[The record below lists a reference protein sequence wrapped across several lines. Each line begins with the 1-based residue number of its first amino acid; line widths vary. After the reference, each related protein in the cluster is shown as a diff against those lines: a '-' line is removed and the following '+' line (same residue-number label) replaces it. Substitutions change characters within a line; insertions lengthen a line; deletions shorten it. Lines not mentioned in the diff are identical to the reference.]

1 MILRA
6 FVLGIAAA
14 LLATPEDTR
23 AQSLG
28 DTISIVEPFGP
39 GSPSELA
46 IRVLKPAL
54 ERELKAKL
62 LIEHIGSA
70 NGDAALA
77 RVTSGQPNGRMLLAI
92 TDATRIFHEY
102 QNNTPRKLEQ
112 LRPIAKLTEGISM
125 ALAMPHGAS
134 IDTWDKFVAQAKA
147 KPLPVA
153 GFGPRSPSALFL
165 TMIERQVQ
173 MRFQSPRYDLDIEVL
188 AAMARDQEAG
198 IVPTSSALSQPA
210 LGRPAPVVLLTSG
223 ARRHP
228 NLPNV
233 PTLAEV
239 AGNQRLA
246 FTISVGLFGPPG
258 LDGAT
263 AAILA
268 KAFEAAGRDEAAR
281 AEARKLSLPLAV
293 NDSAVLIDTMKRTRR
308 VIQELG
314 HR

>member
-6 FVLGIAAA
+6 LVLAA
-14 LLATPEDTR
+14 LASVPWTTDAR
-23 AQSLG
+23 AQAFG
-28 DTISIVEPFGP
+28 DTVSIVEPFGP

-54 ERELKAKL
+54 ERELKARL

-77 RVTSGQPNGRMLLAI
+77 RVAAGQASGRILLAI

-102 QNNTPRKLEQ
+102 QANTPRKLEQ

-125 ALAMPHGAS
+125 ALAMPQGSA
-134 IDTWDKFVAQAKA
+134 IDTWEKFVAQAAA
-147 KPLPVA
+147 KPVPVA

-173 MRFQSPRYDLDIEVL
+173 ARFQSPRYDLDIEVL
-188 AAMARDQEAG
+188 AAMARDHEAG
-198 IVPTSSALSQPA
+198 ILPTSSALSQPA
-210 LGRPAPVVLLTSG
+210 LGRPAPLVLLTSG

-228 NLPNV
+228 LLPNV
-233 PTLAEV
+233 PTLAEI
-239 AGNQRLA
+239 AGNHRLA

-258 LDGAT
+258 MDSDVARMLGK
-263 AAILA
+263 AA
-268 KAFEAAGRDEAAR
+268 ETAGRDESVR

-293 NDSAVLIDTMKRTRR
+293 NDSAVLIETMKRTRR
-308 VIQELG
+308 VIQELV

>member
-6 FVLGIAAA
+6 LALVVAASVLA
-14 LLATPEDTR
+14 PPVTR
-23 AQSLG
+23 AQSVG
-28 DTISIVEPFGP
+28 DTIAIVEPFGP

-54 ERELKAKL
+54 ERELKARL

-77 RVTSGQPNGRMLLAI
+77 RVASGQPNGRMLLAI

-102 QNNTPRKLEQ
+102 QANTPRKLEQ
-112 LRPIAKLTEGISM
+112 LKPVAKLTEGISM
-125 ALAMPHGAS
+125 ALAMPHGS
-134 IDTWDKFVAQAKA
+134 PIDTWEKFVARSKA
-147 KPLPVA
+147 NPMPVV
-153 GFGPRSPSALFL
+153 GLGPRSPSALFQ

-173 MRFQSPRYDLDIEVL
+173 VKFQSSRYDLDIEVL
-188 AAMARDQEAG
+188 AAMARDDEPG
-198 IVPTSSALSQPA
+198 IIPSSSALSQPA

-228 NLPNV
+228 DLPNV
-233 PTLAEV
+233 PTLAEI

-258 LDGAT
+258 MDSAT
-263 AAILA
+263 AAALA
-268 KAFEAAGRDEAAR
+268 RAVAAAGKDEAVR
-281 AEARKLSLPLAV
+281 AAARKLSLPLAV
-293 NDSAVLIDTMKRTRR
+293 NDSAVLMETMKRTRR
-308 VIQELG
+308 VIQELV

>member
-6 FVLGIAAA
+6 LVLAG
-14 LLATPEDTR
+14 LASVLWTPESR
-23 AQSLG
+23 AQAFG
-28 DTISIVEPFGP
+28 DTIAIVEPFGP

-54 ERELKAKL
+54 ERELKARL

-70 NGDAALA
+70 NGEAAMA
-77 RVTSGQPNGRMLLAI
+77 RVASGQPNGRMLLAI

-102 QNNTPRKLEQ
+102 QTNTPRKLEQ
-112 LRPIAKLTEGISM
+112 LKPVAKLTEGISM
-125 ALAMPHGAS
+125 ALAMPHGS
-134 IDTWDKFVAQAKA
+134 PIDTWEKFVAQAKA
-147 KPLPVA
+147 KPMPVA
-153 GFGPRSPSALFL
+153 GFGPRSPSALFQ

-173 MRFQSPRYDLDIEVL
+173 ARFASPRYDLDIEVL
-188 AAMARDQEAG
+188 AAMARDHEPG
-198 IVPTSSALSQPA
+198 IIPTSSALSQPA

-228 NLPNV
+228 SLPNV
-233 PTLAEV
+233 PTLAEIG
-239 AGNQRLA
+239 GNPRLA

-258 LDGAT
+258 MDSAT
-263 AAILA
+263 AAALA
-268 KAFEAAGRDEAAR
+268 RAVEAAGKDEAVR

-293 NDSAVLIDTMKRTRR
+293 NDSAVLMETMKRTRR
-308 VIQELG
+308 VIQELV